1 MTMIKVCAT
10 ALATHRSHCNSCNH
24 NCIITCKRALW
35 IHEGNLSYCSTEEL
49 PFLICQ
55 SPALFW
61 ILITMAWR
69 NKYSTAEK
77 THSLKLL
84 SSCHIMWG
92 SVHCSAWTSCSLCP
106 WLGMRTIFDVCVWEG
121 EAFTKMTVYIT
132 CNNQIDTKW
141 SKKRMRWKAEVPIC
155 GWHQCPSLPSV
166 MMMMMMV
173 ISPPPHPLIAF
184 SDQWGR
190 EKERKRE
197 RERSVYFQPHAD
209 SCAATPRTCS
219 YPEKHRESKSDIP
232 PFSASFPL
240 QTRARHTFSRISH
253 FQLCFPSFCC
263 CGFYTVLVVAFPPCL
278 WNERVSCLRRFHV
291 SMGTAVSKRKNLRND
306 AISSVAAK
314 VRWVTPGALR
324 IWTRY
329 MEASVRLGRYLSF
342 QVPPNR
348 SYPCVTVQFPL
359 RFPGTASPSL

>member
-1 MTMIKVCAT
+1 MKPLTLLHRGA
-10 ALATHRSHCNSCNH
+10 ALYDLSVSCTLLNTDNNGLEKYIFNSRN
-24 NCIITCKRALW
+24 NSQSIILMPYDVGLRALQRL
-35 IHEGNLSYCSTEEL
+35 NFMLPLSLAGDENH
-49 PFLICQ
+49 
-55 SPALFW
+55 FW
-61 ILITMAWR
+61 R
-69 NKYSTAEK
+69 
-77 THSLKLL
+77 
-84 SSCHIMWG
+84 
-92 SVHCSAWTSCSLCP
+92 LCV
-106 WLGMRTIFDVCVWEG
+106 RAYTN
-121 EAFTKMTVYIT
+121 MTVYIT
-132 CNNQIDTKW
+132 LGNYQIDTQW
-141 SKKRMRWKAEVPIC
+141 SNKRMRWKAKVPM
-155 GWHQCPSLPSV
+155 WMAPVSLPPLCDDDD
-166 MMMMMMV
+166 
-173 ISPPPHPLIAF
+173 ITTPHPLIAF

-190 EKERKRE
+190 EKERNRE
-197 RERSVYFQPHAD
+197 RERGLCIFSHTLTAVQLPHVLISWETQREQVWHSSLFCIISSAD
-209 SCAATPRTCS
+209 ACET
-219 YPEKHRESKSDIP
+219 YV
-232 PFSASFPL
+232 L
-240 QTRARHTFSRISH
+240 QD

-263 CGFYTVLVVAFPPCL
+263 CGFYTVLVVAFLPCL